1 MHRAAGSSGRTLST
15 QKWFAGGKR
24 VLDSLKGNTDL
35 LWPILVYG
43 AIVLSLVLAM
53 LGLSFVL
60 GQRHKERATEEPYE
74 GGILST
80 GSARLRFSAQFY
92 LIAMLFVIFDVETI
106 FIVSWAIAFRELG
119 WYGYAGVMIFV
130 ILLFVVLIYEW
141 RNGALDFGPDG
152 KKILKAYWKLNRKK
166 PASENIVKRVN
177 GTAHLSVG
185 DPTNKPIN
193 QPLKS

>member
-1 MHRAAGSSGRTLST
+1 
-15 QKWFAGGKR
+15 
-24 VLDSLKGNTDL
+24 
-35 LWPILVYG
+35 
-43 AIVLSLVLAM
+43 M

-60 GQRHKERATEEPYE
+60 GQRHKERATEDPYE

-80 GSARLRFSAQFY
+80 GSARLRFSSQFY

-119 WYGYAGVMIFV
+119 WYGYVGVMIFV

-152 KKILKAYWKLNRKK
+152 KKILKAYKKLNQKK
-166 PASENIVKRVN
+166 SAAENIVSKVN
-177 GTAHLSVG
+177 GASQPHVPALKNKHTNQSTTA
-185 DPTNKPIN
+185 
-193 QPLKS
+193 

>member
-1 MHRAAGSSGRTLST
+1 LEAT
-15 QKWFAGGKR
+15 
-24 VLDSLKGNTDL
+24 VLDSLNKTEI

-43 AIVLSLVLAM
+43 ALVLSLVCLM

-60 GQRHKERATEEPYE
+60 GERHKERATDDPYE

-80 GSARLRFSAQFY
+80 GSARLRFSSQFY

-106 FIVSWAIAFRELG
+106 FIVSWAIAFKELG
-119 WYGYAGVMIFV
+119 WYGYAGVMVFV

-152 KKILKAYWKLNRKK
+152 KKILKAYKRLNKMKAESKK
-166 PASENIVKRVN
+166 PKVDSF
-177 GTAHLSVG
+177 
-185 DPTNKPIN
+185 
-193 QPLKS
+193 

>member
-1 MHRAAGSSGRTLST
+1 
-15 QKWFAGGKR
+15 
-24 VLDSLKGNTDL
+24 L
-35 LWPILVYG
+35 LWPILAYG
-43 AIVLSLVLAM
+43 AIVLSLVFVM

-119 WYGYAGVMIFV
+119 WFGFGGVMVFV

-152 KKILKAYWKLNRKK
+152 KKILKAYRKLNNKK
-166 PASENIVKRVN
+166 TASENMIHRVN
-177 GTAHLSVG
+177 ATK
-185 DPTNKPIN
+185 DPAVSKSPTTIN
-193 QPLKS
+193 QPLQS

>member
-1 MHRAAGSSGRTLST
+1 M
-15 QKWFAGGKR
+15 
-24 VLDSLKGNTDL
+24 

-43 AIVLSLVLAM
+43 AIVLSLVFAM

-60 GQRHKERATEEPYE
+60 GQRHKERATNEPYE

-119 WYGYAGVMIFV
+119 WYGYAGVMVFV

-152 KKILKAYWKLNRKK
+152 KKILKAYRKLNSKQ
-166 PASENIVKRVN
+166 PASENMINRIN
-177 GTAHLSVG
+177 GA
-185 DPTNKPIN
+185 TNPSASKSANERIN